1 MLSAVLSRFVCGGGV
16 WVLVFTSSRFIS
28 VISCFHFSCP
38 QLEISQIIVFPVEIH
53 QDFAALRDKIW
64 PLPGANEKI
73 FSLLWSL
80 IIMLNLRD
88 WGFSHY
94 ALSPAHILRK
104 TGPRFF
110 FREGIA
116 PSSGRCGNSTA
127 LSPTSVRWLLKPK
140 PTDINSVFRAHDT
153 GIIFLKTVLFFFF
166 FLFNESIHRHPWLL
180 VLTSTQSLFRFFSF
194 ARVEIMPF
202 VSVPF
207 SPSPLGE
214 SSLAV
219 ACSHRRVMD
228 FPGSAE
234 PGSVLPKRTSCERAS
249 RAESTGSLVCSVGG
263 CGDRETSFVFSLI
276 CGSLGTSASWLF
288 LCYLICKSFMCVRT
302 GNLKLKD

>member
-1 MLSAVLSRFVCGGGV
+1 M
-16 WVLVFTSSRFIS
+16 
-28 VISCFHFSCP
+28 
-38 QLEISQIIVFPVEIH
+38 
-53 QDFAALRDKIW
+53 
-64 PLPGANEKI
+64 
-73 FSLLWSL
+73 
-80 IIMLNLRD
+80 
-88 WGFSHY
+88 
-94 ALSPAHILRK
+94 
-104 TGPRFF
+104 
-110 FREGIA
+110 
-116 PSSGRCGNSTA
+116 
-127 LSPTSVRWLLKPK
+127 RWLLKPK

-153 GIIFLKTVLFFFF
+153 GIIFLKTVLFFF

-249 RAESTGSLVCSVGG
+249 RAESPGSLVCSVGG